1 MRKRSVL
8 ICHDEDRLNRL
19 ALAQWM
25 GSFSDVAGIVSI
37 RETADRKKRRIRREF
52 ERSGVVRFA
61 DMLAFR
67 VYYKL
72 FLAAADRQWEEDT
85 IERVTRTYPPLPATT
100 ETLITPNPNSPE
112 AESFI
117 RKCAPDFTIA
127 RCKTLLA
134 KRIFTIPAAGTY
146 VMHPGICPEYRNSH
160 GCFWALA
167 QGDRSN
173 VGMTL
178 LKIDAGIDTGPV
190 YGYFR
195 VNADDRESHIVIQHR
210 TVFDNLNAIRD
221 RFEQILAGTAER
233 IDTTGRRSAEWGQP
247 WLTSYLKWKRS
258 NRPATAAA

>member
-1 MRKRSVL
+1 MRKASVL
-8 ICHDEDRLNRL
+8 ICHEDDRLNRV

-25 GSFSDVAGIVSI
+25 GSFSNVAGIVVI
-37 RETADRKKRRIRREF
+37 RETAERKRRRVRREF
-52 ERSGVVRFA
+52 QRVGPFRFL

-72 FLAAADRQWEEDT
+72 RLASADRRWEEEA
-85 IERVTRTYPPLPATT
+85 IGRISRVYPPLPSSTR
-100 ETLITPNPNSPE
+100 TLITQNPNSPE
-112 AESFI
+112 SEAFI
-117 RKCAPDFTIA
+117 RECKPDFVIA

-134 KRIFTIPAAGTY
+134 KRIYTIPTAGTF

-167 QGDRSN
+167 YGDRSN

-195 VNADDRESHIVIQHR
+195 VQPDDRESHIVIQHR
-210 TVFDNLNAIRD
+210 TVFDNLNEIRD
-221 RFEQILAGTAER
+221 RFEEILAGTAR
-233 IDTTGRRSAEWGQP
+233 PIDTKGRRSAEWGQP
-247 WLTSYLKWKRS
+247 WLTRYLKWKRTS
-258 NRPATAAA
+258 RSTPAVA

>member
-8 ICHDEDRLNRL
+8 ICHDEDRLNRE

-25 GSFSDVAGIVSI
+25 ASFSDLAGIVSI

-52 ERSGVVRFA
+52 ERSGPLRFM

-72 FLAAADRQWEEDT
+72 FLAAADQRWEEET
-85 IERVTRTYPPLPATT
+85 IERIARTYPPVPTT
-100 ETLITPNPNSPE
+100 TKTLITSNPNSAE
-112 AESFI
+112 AESFL
-117 RKCAPDFTIA
+117 RECAPDFVIA
-127 RCKTLLA
+127 RCKTILA
-134 KRIFTIPAAGTY
+134 KRIFTIPASGTY

-167 QGDRSN
+167 HGDRSN

-178 LKIDAGIDTGPV
+178 LKIDAGVDTGPV
-190 YGYFR
+190 YGYFH

-210 TVFDNLNAIRD
+210 TVFDNLNAIKD
-221 RFEQILAGTAER
+221 RFEQILGGTAER
-233 IDTTGRRSAEWGQP
+233 IDTAGRRSAEWGQP

-258 NRPATAAA
+258 SRPVTVET